1 MKKKHRRK
9 RARRRIIP
17 IFVVSA
23 VYVMLLGTAIHHFL
37 PKPTP
42 PKTIVKTLPPRE
54 NFVDT
59 GFEAP
64 IPLSVSHDTDS
75 NGIFVKTEKYP
86 GFTATVMEISNPARV
101 QVAMTKYKG
110 SVGETVSQF
119 VNDNHAVAGING
131 GSFTDSNDWR
141 GTGGF
146 PDGIVITNGNLM
158 NKSGLG
164 PQPII
169 GFTSRGKMIAG
180 DYSYDQ
186 LKNMDVTQALS
197 FYPVLVQNGQD
208 IVQGNGGWGYAP
220 RTVIGQKANGT
231 VLLIVTNGRYENGPG
246 NVGASLQDM
255 ADVLLQNG
263 AVIGANLDGGSS
275 ATMILKGKLINEPTD
290 VLGERKVATAIIVK

>member
-1 MKKKHRRK
+1 MKKRHRRK
-9 RARRRIIP
+9 KSRKRLIP

-23 VYVMLLGTAIHHFL
+23 VYVTLLGTAIHHFL
-37 PKPTP
+37 PKPPP
-42 PKTIVKTLPPRE
+42 PKTVVKTLPPRE
-54 NFVDT
+54 NYVDT
-59 GFEAP
+59 AFETP
-64 IPLSVSHDTDS
+64 IPLSVSDDTHTS
-75 NGIFVKTEKYP
+75 GILVKTEEYP
-86 GFTATVMEISNPARV
+86 GFTATVMEIRNPSRV

-119 VNDNHAVAGING
+119 VNDNNAVAGING
-131 GSFTDSNDWR
+131 GSFMDPYDWR

-146 PDGIVITNGNLM
+146 PNDIVIANGNLI
-158 NKSGLG
+158 NHSHLG
-164 PQPII
+164 PQPMI
-169 GFTSRGKMIAG
+169 GFTASGQMIAG
-180 DYSYDQ
+180 NYSYDQ

-197 FYPVLVQNGQD
+197 FYPVLVQHGQD

-255 ADVLLQNG
+255 ANVLLQNG

-275 ATMILKGKLINEPTD
+275 ATMILNGKLINEPTD

>member
-1 MKKKHRRK
+1 MKKRHRRK
-9 RARRRIIP
+9 KAQRQLIP
-17 IFVVSA
+17 FFVVSA
-23 VYVMLLGTAIHHFL
+23 VYVTVLGAAIHHFL
-37 PKPTP
+37 PKLTP
-42 PKTIVKTLPPRE
+42 PKTIVNVLPPRE
-54 NFVDT
+54 HFVAT
-59 GFEAP
+59 GYETQ
-64 IPLSVSHDTDS
+64 IPFSVSKDT
-75 NGIFVKTEKYP
+75 NTGGILVKTVEYP
-86 GFTATVMEISNPARV
+86 GFTATIMEISNPTRV

-119 VNDNHAVAGING
+119 VNDNNAVAGING

-146 PDGIVITNGNLM
+146 PDGIVISNGNLI
-158 NKSGLG
+158 NNSDLG

-169 GFTSRGKMIAG
+169 GFTSSGKMIAG
-180 DYSYDQ
+180 NYSYGQ
-186 LKNMDVTQALS
+186 LHDMDVTQALS
-197 FYPVLVQNGQD
+197 FYPVLVQHGQD

-255 ADVLLQNG
+255 ANVLLQNG

-275 ATMILKGKLINEPTD
+275 ATMILNGKLINEPTD